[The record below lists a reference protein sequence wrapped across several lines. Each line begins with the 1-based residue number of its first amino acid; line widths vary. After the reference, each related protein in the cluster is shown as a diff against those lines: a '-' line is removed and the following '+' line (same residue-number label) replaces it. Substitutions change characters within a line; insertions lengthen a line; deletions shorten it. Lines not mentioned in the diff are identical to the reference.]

1 MIHPMLWL
9 IGYCELSVSDADAAV
24 FVNIAAATQTGYFE
38 RRGVGGG
45 RRSFLVSLRLCG
57 RLMRECKRV
66 GIDVCEMSR
75 HGAPII
81 LLRALRRPG
90 IVIGTA
96 VFFAL
101 VLIGEGLLWRID
113 VIGAE
118 RVTAD
123 EVCELLEE
131 CGMGIGSRI
140 SRLDVDKIAN
150 RALARSDELS
160 WMSINIVGTVASVE
174 IRESLPPPAPEGPA
188 CSNVIAGGNGII
200 VGFENVRGNLA
211 VSIGDAVAKGDLL
224 IGGVYGAE
232 GEATR
237 FVRAQGSVLALCERE
252 FDISVPFAYSKKV
265 YTGNTKVQKSLI
277 FFKKEV
283 NFFGKCRNSYATCD
297 TIDIVEY
304 FSLFGLGELPIG
316 VRTVTCREYGYVEVH
331 RSEEEALAEA
341 KRLLWQSF
349 EATAG
354 KDAEL
359 VSNEMDIEICDGVC
373 RVRARIESIE
383 DIAREQEIEITLY
396 D

>member
-1 MIHPMLWL
+1 MHPILWL
-9 IGYCELSVSDADAAV
+9 IGYCELSVSDGDRARL
-24 FVNIAAATQTGYFE
+24 VNVAAATQTGYCE
-38 RRGVGGG
+38 RRGRRGEG
-45 RRSFLVSLRLCG
+45 RSFLVSLRLCG
-57 RLMRECKRV
+57 RFLRECERA
-66 GIDVCEMSR
+66 GIEVREVSR
-75 HGAPII
+75 RGAPII

-90 IVIGTA
+90 IVLGVLLFST
-96 VFFAL
+96 L
-101 VLIGEGLLWRID
+101 MLIGEGLVWRVD

-118 RVTAD
+118 SVGEQ
-123 EVCELLEE
+123 EVRELLEE
-131 CGMGIGSRI
+131 CGMGVGSRI

-150 RALARSDELS
+150 RALSRSDALS

-174 IRESLPPPAPEGPA
+174 IRESLPPPAPEGPV
-188 CSNVIAGGNGII
+188 CSNVIAGENGVI
-200 VGFENVRGNLA
+200 VGFEEVRGNLA

-224 IGGVYGAE
+224 IGGVYGAD

-237 FVRAQGSVLALCERE
+237 FVRAQGKVFALCERE
-252 FDISVPFAYSKKV
+252 FDVSVPLVYSKKV

-283 NFFGKCRNSYATCD
+283 NFFGKCRNSYASCD

-304 FSLFGLGELPIG
+304 YSLFGLGELPMG
-316 VRTVTCREYGYVEVH
+316 VRTHTCREYVYVEAQ
-331 RSEEEALAEA
+331 RSEDEALAEA

-349 EATAG
+349 EAAAG

-359 VSNEMDIEICDGVC
+359 VSSAMDIEIRDGVC
-373 RVRARIESIE
+373 RIRARIESIE